1 MKLAD
6 FNQQEFNDFILNNNV
21 YGFFSEPIKL
31 KSGRMSN
38 WYVNWRDVTKDAWS
52 CDKLSDYILDFANAK
67 GLSADTFYGVPESG
81 TKMGVICQHKNAKN
95 SHDYAKGSHSLAMGR
110 AKPKDHG
117 HPKDKYFVGM
127 PTGKVV
133 IIEDVITTGISLI
146 TAIKSLQE
154 AGVDVEA
161 VIALTNRME
170 KTLDGEI
177 VSDEIEKLGPKF
189 YSMSTATELLPIL
202 FGKKAPGEE
211 IGKAIE
217 SEFEDHGVEKIKL
230 L

>member
-1 MKLAD
+1 LTD
-6 FNQQEFNDFILNNNV
+6 FNQGDFNRFILDNDV

-52 CDKLSDYILDFANAK
+52 CDRLSDFILAFADAK
-67 GLSADTFYGVPESG
+67 GLTADTFYGVPESG
-81 TKMGVICQHKNAKN
+81 TKMGVLCQHKNAKS
-95 SHDYAKGSHSLAMGR
+95 SHDYSKGSHSLAMGR

-154 AGVDVEA
+154 AGVDIEA

-170 KTLDGEI
+170 KTLDGDI
-177 VSDEIEKLGPKF
+177 VSEEIGKLGPKF

-202 FGKKAPGEE
+202 FEKKAPGDK
-211 IGKAIE
+211 IRKAIE
-217 SEFEDHGVEKIKL
+217 EEFADHGVERL
-230 L
+230 TL